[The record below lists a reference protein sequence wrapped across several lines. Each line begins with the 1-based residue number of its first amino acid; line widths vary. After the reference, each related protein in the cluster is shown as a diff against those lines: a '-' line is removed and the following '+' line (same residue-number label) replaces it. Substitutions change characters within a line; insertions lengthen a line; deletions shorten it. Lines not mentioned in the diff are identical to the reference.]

1 MLIINGGISA
11 AEVRKA
17 VFAKV
22 RRTDEKL
29 RCGEK
34 GGPVGPLVA
43 MQPAS
48 ALENQID
55 RRMVGYHQVEVE
67 VQTLFDDLSRDEHG
81 TVGTS
86 HFPQV
91 IVAKVHHGTGFAE
104 SNQTAFFSLVTIFEQ
119 ESSMQQIK
127 YRLAIVSAP
136 DKVFFKRQVHL
147 LRLGYGVAD
156 HRRTS
161 ASFKR
166 DAEPFAQWESVA
178 VLGHST
184 VYPLERKLS

>member
-1 MLIINGGISA
+1 
-11 AEVRKA
+11 
-17 VFAKV
+17 
-22 RRTDEKL
+22 
-29 RCGEK
+29 
-34 GGPVGPLVA
+34 
-43 MQPAS
+43 
-48 ALENQID
+48 
-55 RRMVGYHQVEVE
+55 
-67 VQTLFDDLSRDEHG
+67 
-81 TVGTS
+81 
-86 HFPQV
+86 
-91 IVAKVHHGTGFAE
+91 
-104 SNQTAFFSLVTIFEQ
+104 
-119 ESSMQQIK
+119 MQQIK